1 MLYPPIFFAVDE
13 SSKLEKDENPV
24 RTTFKMV
31 IYEFNGF
38 KVRYELE
45 LMVED
50 ETVLNWKKMRT
61 FGTREIPIIET
72 QSMKISPSV
81 TRYYL
86 YLT

>member
-1 MLYPPIFFAVDE
+1 M
-13 SSKLEKDENPV
+13 

-50 ETVLNWKKMRT
+50 ETVLNWKKMRI
-61 FGTREIPIIET
+61 FGTREIPRIET